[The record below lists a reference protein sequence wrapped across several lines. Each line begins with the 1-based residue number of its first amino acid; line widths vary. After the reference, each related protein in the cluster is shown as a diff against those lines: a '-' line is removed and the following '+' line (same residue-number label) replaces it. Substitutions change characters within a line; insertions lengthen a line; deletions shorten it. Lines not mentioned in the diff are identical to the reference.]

1 MEASCSRNSPGA
13 SYGAALAI
21 VLVALQGEAAAA
33 AGWEATNEAGRE
45 QGVAI
50 AVCLPVDEVVCVGIG
65 CRAPGRYDFVEM
77 IVGDWLEGPTRL
89 SAGWRWAIGVMTAD
103 KPASAA
109 LNVPVLRGPVGREFL
124 RRLAGRTTTLRVEA
138 LRSGYSAQFPLAGF
152 GRAHRMLARL
162 CAGAPAIS

>member
-1 MEASCSRNSPGA
+1 MMRARRKRNSPGA

-21 VLVALQGEAAAA
+21 VLVALHGEAAAA

-65 CRAPGRYDFVEM
+65 CRGPGRYDFVEM

-89 SAGWRWAIGVMTAD
+89 SAGWRWAISVMTAD
-103 KPASAA
+103 KPASTA
-109 LNVPVLRGPVGREFL
+109 LNLPVSRGPVGRAFL
-124 RRLAGRTTTLRVEA
+124 RRLVGRTILRVEA
-138 LRSGYSAQFPLAGF
+138 LRSGYSAEFPLAGF
-152 GRAHRMLARL
+152 GRARRMLARL